1 VGIQMAIDQILHHI
15 NIAVRCSKEVSSLKD
30 VVIRIE
36 PIISHIQ
43 KYRLEINRM
52 RGISSS
58 QSDNNVSAVN
68 VWLKHLDALLLQAS
82 QMAQQCTISSYN
94 IISRYQTSIQ
104 IANLKSDIAKHLES
118 VHLIQLA
125 LTHEVLLEQST
136 QRENVEAS
144 ASSSASTSMQ
154 AIAPTAEGFFIEEPL
169 IVGQEEAFA
178 VLEKFVVEAEGEGNS
193 LVRIG
198 VVGMGGAGKTLLL
211 KRVFNSQ
218 KVRDLF
224 RDDLLLWITVSNNP
238 SFTNLRSEL
247 CMQIAM
253 LTNIDLDINM
263 GDEYAKI
270 WLNQRLQTQ
279 VCLIYFWMMYGE
291 MVPN

>member
-1 VGIQMAIDQILHHI
+1 L
-15 NIAVRCSKEVSSLKD
+15 
-30 VVIRIE
+30 
-36 PIISHIQ
+36 
-43 KYRLEINRM
+43 
-52 RGISSS
+52 
-58 QSDNNVSAVN
+58 
-68 VWLKHLDALLLQAS
+68 
-82 QMAQQCTISSYN
+82 
-94 IISRYQTSIQ
+94 
-104 IANLKSDIAKHLES
+104 
-118 VHLIQLA
+118 
-125 LTHEVLLEQST
+125 
-136 QRENVEAS
+136 
-144 ASSSASTSMQ
+144 
-154 AIAPTAEGFFIEEPL
+154 
-169 IVGQEEAFA
+169 
-178 VLEKFVVEAEGEGNS
+178 VEAEGEGNS

-211 KRVFNSQ
+211 KRVFNNQ

-253 LTNIDLDINM
+253 LTNIDLDRNK
-263 GDEYAKI
+263 GDEYAKM